1 MSAIF
6 SATGPQEPR
15 VVVCEHCGRV
25 SGREPG
31 ASCEGCG
38 SSRTRVRVREPRNEN
53 RSAMGTTSR
62 GAR

>member
-1 MSAIF
+1 MTTIF

-38 SSRTRVRVREPRNEN
+38 SSRTRALDPEKSPRER
-53 RSAMGTTSR
+53 GTNSR